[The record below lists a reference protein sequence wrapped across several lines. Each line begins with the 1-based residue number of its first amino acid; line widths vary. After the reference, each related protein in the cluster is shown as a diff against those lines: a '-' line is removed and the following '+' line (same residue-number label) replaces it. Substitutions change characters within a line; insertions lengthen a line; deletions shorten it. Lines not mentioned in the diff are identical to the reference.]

1 MSSYS
6 RVVPDMLRQTQKAID
21 HNPYKGL
28 FMIDYRELVKA
39 GVHFGHQKS
48 RWSPKM
54 APYIWGFKNGVH
66 LIDVSKTATQLEKAA
81 KFLEGIA
88 SQGKTI
94 LWVGTKKAA
103 QPSILEATARLDMPY
118 VTHRFIG
125 GTLTNHSQIKKAV
138 TKLLHYK
145 DVLSRSEKFPHY
157 TKKELNVLQKDT
169 ERLEKNVG
177 GITSLLWPV
186 GALVLID
193 VRKEASAL
201 REAARMGVP
210 VVALVDTNNDPSMV
224 DYVIPG
230 NDDAPRAIKVIV
242 DYLAN
247 AVAKGAETAKEAK
260 VQVERV
266 DLVDSGETTPEIRLT
281 LEEEE
286 EGARRGKTIS
296 RNKRGAKKP
305 GSPNE

>member
-1 MSSYS
+1 
-6 RVVPDMLRQTQKAID
+6 
-21 HNPYKGL
+21 
-28 FMIDYRELVKA
+28 MIDYRELVKA

-66 LIDVSKTATQLEKAA
+66 LVDVSKTATQLEKAA

-88 SQGKTI
+88 AQGKTI

-103 QPSILEATARLDMPY
+103 QGAILDATSRLNMPY

-145 DVLSRSEKFPHY
+145 DVLGRSEKFPHY
-157 TKKELNVLQKDT
+157 TKKELNALQKDT

-230 NDDAPRAIKVIV
+230 NDDAPRAIRVIV
-242 DYLAN
+242 DYLAD
-247 AVAKGAETAKEAK
+247 AVAKGVEAAKEAK
-260 VQVERV
+260 VQVQHVEMA
-266 DLVDSGETTPEIRLT
+266 DGGETTPEIRLT
-281 LEEEE
+281 LEEDE
-286 EGARRGKTIS
+286 EGVRRSSNSSSSGKPSS
-296 RNKRGAKKP
+296 RPRRPATRRPAGPSRDEK
-305 GSPNE
+305 

>member
-1 MSSYS
+1 M
-6 RVVPDMLRQTQKAID
+6 V
-21 HNPYKGL
+21 
-28 FMIDYRELVKA
+28 DYRELVKA
-39 GVHFGHQKS
+39 GVHFGHQKA

-81 KFLEGIA
+81 QFLESIA
-88 SQGKTI
+88 AQGKTI
-94 LWVGTKKAA
+94 LWVGTKKPA
-103 QPSILEATARLDMPY
+103 QQAILSVAEKIKMPY

-125 GTLTNHSQIKKAV
+125 GTLTNHPQIKKAV

-145 DVLSRSEKFPHY
+145 DVLARSEKYPHY
-157 TKKELNVLQKDT
+157 TKKELSLLQKDI

-177 GITSLLWPV
+177 GITKLSWPV

-201 REAARMGVP
+201 REAQRMGVP

-242 DYLAN
+242 DYLGD
-247 AVAKGAETAKEAK
+247 AVEKGIQAAAEAK
-260 VQVERV
+260 VTVSEAA
-266 DLVDSGETTPEIRLT
+266 DEGITETTPEIRLT
-281 LEEEE
+281 LEEDEE
-286 EGARRGKTIS
+286 EAKRKTSKARRT
-296 RNKRGAKKP
+296 KKF
-305 GSPNE
+305 SSYDESKKDN

>member
-1 MSSYS
+1 M
-6 RVVPDMLRQTQKAID
+6 V
-21 HNPYKGL
+21 
-28 FMIDYRELVKA
+28 DYRELVKA

-66 LIDVSKTATQLEKAA
+66 LVDVSKTATQLEKAA
-81 KFLEGIA
+81 QFLKGVA
-88 SQGKTI
+88 AQGKTI

-103 QPSILEATARLDMPY
+103 QSSILEASARLEMPY

-125 GTLTNHSQIKKAV
+125 GTLTNNSQIKKAV

-145 DVLSRSEKFPHY
+145 DVLDRSEKFPHY
-157 TKKELNVLQKDT
+157 TKKELNVLQKDA

-177 GITSLLWPV
+177 GIVNLNWPV

-201 REAARMGVP
+201 REAARMNVP

-224 DYVIPG
+224 DFVIPG
-230 NDDAPRAIKVIV
+230 NDDAPRAIRVIV
-242 DYLAN
+242 DYLAD
-247 AVAKGAETAKEAK
+247 AVAKGAEEAKEAK
-260 VQVERV
+260 VHVAHAAV
-266 DLVDSGETTPEIRLT
+266 DTNAHETTPEIRLT
-281 LEEEE
+281 LEEDEE
-286 EGARRGKTIS
+286 EARRRAS
-296 RNKRGAKKP
+296 RAKRAKRAGVATPEEK
-305 GSPNE
+305 